1 MNINGERVDIL
12 KVKHRG
18 YEIEYACYV
27 ARTLREE
34 RRGAE
39 RLKKCSIVIDDLYDI
54 ERIISVLQDM
64 RNEIIRYTGWQKL
77 K

>member
-12 KVKHRG
+12 KVKHCG
-18 YEIEYACYV
+18 YEMEYACYV
-27 ARTLREE
+27 ARILRE
-34 RRGAE
+34 RSGTE
-39 RLKKCSIVIDDLYDI
+39 RLKSRSIVIDDLYDI

-64 RNEIIRYTGWQKL
+64 RNEIIRNTGWQKM